1 MASSAPSSTTAATT
15 ATAWAAP
22 VQWGPTGSTA
32 WCRALLHASGLAAT
46 LEHIAATLFA
56 DDVVAASTLAVGGGA
71 AAVLRGVARS
81 VQRVTI
87 FAANDTIAAQVRKVL
102 QDVAGAGAAQV
113 DAKTGVVTRL
123 PVDVVNAAAL
133 ATALGVTIDG
143 TASAPF
149 QAVAS
154 PVTGAVTS
162 SWDASKAN
170 RLNIL
175 TAATLTSLVAAADKS
190 ATAAAAPVDLL
201 LPFDGAQLALAR
213 PLLPVWDHGVPTDGD
228 ASAADTAGKTP
239 PAIQVF
245 EYDAD
250 TFILRVGKHI
260 HYEANFLLL
269 LYVISCVCSP
279 SYPLTAAIPLTD
291 LSCVDH

>member
-1 MASSAPSSTTAATT
+1 M
-15 ATAWAAP
+15 
-22 VQWGPTGSTA
+22 
-32 WCRALLHASGLAAT
+32 LHASGLAAT
-46 LEHIAATLFA
+46 LEHVATTLFA
-56 DDVVAASTLAVGGGA
+56 DDVVDASTLAVGGGA

-102 QDVAGAGAAQV
+102 QDAAGAGVAQV
-113 DAKTGVVTRL
+113 DAKTGVTTRL

-154 PVTGAVTS
+154 PVTGAVSS

-190 ATAAAAPVDLL
+190 AAAAPLDPL

-269 LYVISCVCSP
+269 LYVISCVCVCVCACMCSL
-279 SYPLTAAIPLTD
+279 SYQRPLVTGLGRTR
-291 LSCVDH
+291 